1 MNNNTNFLISVHKG
15 DTCQTIMLEED
26 LFITVLHKMYVLD
39 TDVYIVLLIKLEKHP
54 GQITYV
60 KIFANRWY
68 GHL

>member
-1 MNNNTNFLISVHKG
+1 
-15 DTCQTIMLEED
+15 MLEED

-54 GQITYV
+54 GQIRYV